1 MKKGSWRI
9 YTSNRNILPF
19 YDDLKDY
26 FAIFRNYVNWRYFNS
41 QELQDTV
48 IFATSRIEYNSQT
61 FETFEI
67 TLNPNYIS
75 NYSEA
80 IRYMGS
86 FNGIYELHW
95 GVDKVIR
102 LFEPTVQKTI
112 GFYIP
117 QTNTLLLGN
126 WLYSELC
133 FEVYKTF
140 ADILKN
146 NFFRKIEIKPITI
159 LLGMDP
165 ELEVYCGNK
174 GYLKATEILPF
185 SGHIGTDGSGCQVEL
200 RPFPSSDINELV
212 QNVKDL
218 LLRFHRNFPAYSL
231 TVAGDKYP
239 LGGHIHF
246 NLPLD
251 KDFIK
256 ILDNFLGQWLLPLS
270 GKARGHYKCLSNVEG
285 KYYGFEYRS
294 LPSAILLTPE
304 ILTAV
309 LKISKKI
316 AYEFYIGDG
325 VDEFSE
331 LEIQRLSLEKEY
343 QTIFNFMK
351 NYNKMNK
358 NILFHWGIISDEDL
372 ENLISIV
379 FRDDWDPNVCDYAY
393 KYLKRRLK
401 EMKFEGEVILFGLKE
416 DRGEVVYGF
425 DSSYYDR
432 IPNNAFNFTHNYIFG
447 LPYHLRTQ
455 LNLDVRENIEKL
467 NNILEEI
474 IKEIKRR

>member
-1 MKKGSWRI
+1 MKKGNWRI
-9 YTSNRNILPF
+9 YSSNKNIF
-19 YDDLKDY
+19 QYYNDLKEY
-26 FAIFRNYVNWRYFNS
+26 FAIFRHYVNWRYFNS
-41 QELQDTV
+41 PELKDTV

-67 TLNPNYIS
+67 TLNPNYAS

-86 FNGIYELHW
+86 FNGIYELH

-102 LFEPTVQKTI
+102 LFEPIVQKTI

-140 ADILKN
+140 ADVLKEK
-146 NFFRKIEIKPITI
+146 FFKKIEIKPIDI

-165 ELEVYCGNK
+165 ELEVFCGNK
-174 GYLKATEILPF
+174 YIKAGEILPF
-185 SGHIGTDGSGCQVEL
+185 SGHLGTDGSGCQVEL

-212 QNVKDL
+212 KNIRDL
-218 LLRFHRNFPAYSL
+218 LIRFHKNFPDYSL
-231 TVAGDKYP
+231 TVSGDKYP

-246 NLPLD
+246 NLPFD
-251 KDFIK
+251 RDFIK
-256 ILDNFLGQWLLPLS
+256 ILDDFLGQWLISLS
-270 GKARGHYKCLSNVEG
+270 GKARGNYKTLSNVEG

-294 LPSAILLTPE
+294 LPSAILLTPQ

-309 LKISKKI
+309 LNIAKKL
-316 AYEFYIGDG
+316 AYEFYLSDG
-325 VDEFSE
+325 VDDFSE
-331 LEIQRLSLEKEY
+331 LEIQRLGLEKEY
-343 QTIFNFMK
+343 QIVFDFMK

-358 NILFHWGIISDEDL
+358 NILFQWGIVSEEDL
-372 ENLISIV
+372 ENLVSIV
-379 FRDDWDPNVCDYAY
+379 FRDDWDPNICDYVY
-393 KYLKRRLK
+393 KYLKKRLK

-416 DRGEVVYGF
+416 DRGNVVYGF

-432 IPNNAFNFTHNYIFG
+432 IPDDTFSFTHPHIYG
-447 LPYHLRTQ
+447 LPYYLRTQ
-455 LNLDVRENIEKL
+455 LNIDDEENVEKL